1 MKNIFDLFN
10 EQNPPEQKA
19 VVAENVVPRSASED
33 AEKVVPREAPKEEQA
48 QAQTQTQEQ
57 TAEDKPTE
65 TEKGGID
72 NGGIQHNPAE
82 PVPA

>member
-1 MKNIFDLFN
+1 MKNIFDLYN

-33 AEKVVPREAPKEEQA
+33 AEKVVPREAPKEEQ
-48 QAQTQTQEQ
+48 TQTQEQ

-65 TEKGGID
+65 TEKGGND
-72 NGGIQHNPAE
+72 NGNIQHNPAE